1 MHCPH
6 RPDCAHFGFR
16 VPRTTRV
23 PPAPSL
29 IRSRRYLSDRDV
41 WHAALVSVIALTLTG
56 GLVFVGY
63 LIHVCRVAWFS
74 PRRPARPMVVL
85 VFGQRLEQDQP
96 GEDYRHRL
104 AAALELARAALAER
118 LLLLG
123 GFSGGAVSEADAGHG
138 WLVRHGLPGQLPVQL
153 EHESTDSLENLRHAR
168 ELLSAGEPNRPLPPV
183 ALLTSRYHLARCLLL
198 ARRLGFAGQPLAAE
212 PRLRLTPRLLRLLLL
227 ESAYLMWIDLG
238 VRWASLIGHG
248 RMAARIG

>member
-1 MHCPH
+1 MS
-6 RPDCAHFGFR
+6 
-16 VPRTTRV
+16 
-23 PPAPSL
+23 PAPSL

-41 WHAALVSVIALTLTG
+41 WHAALVSMSALVLSG

-63 LIHVCRVAWFS
+63 LVHVCRIAWRT
-74 PRRPARPMVVL
+74 PRRPPRPMVVL
-85 VFGQRLEQDQP
+85 VFGQRLERDQP

-104 AAALELARAALAER
+104 AAALALARAALAER

-123 GFSGGAVSEADAGHG
+123 GFSGGAVSEADAGLG
-138 WLVRHGLPGQLPVQL
+138 WLRRHGLPAQVPVQL

-168 ELLSAGEPNRPLPPV
+168 RLLAAGEPDRPLPPV

-198 ARRLGFAGQPLAAE
+198 ARRLGFDGQPLAAE
-212 PRLRLTPRLLRLLLL
+212 PRLRLTPRLLRLLVL

-238 VRWASLIGHG
+238 VRWAGLIGHG